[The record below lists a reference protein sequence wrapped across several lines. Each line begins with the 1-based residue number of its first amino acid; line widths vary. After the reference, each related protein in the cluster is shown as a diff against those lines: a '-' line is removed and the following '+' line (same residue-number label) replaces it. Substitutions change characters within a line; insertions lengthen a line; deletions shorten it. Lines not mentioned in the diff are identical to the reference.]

1 MNNPI
6 IKSYHKQ
13 ISESTTQEEKLAI
26 ASHLHEYDRTLTKQ
40 ANEAVKETPK

>member
-26 ASHLHEYDRTLTKQ
+26 ASHLNEYDRTLT
-40 ANEAVKETPK
+40 AEEREEYRMNT